1 MKLTH
6 FCLILV
12 FLLSACNSG
21 DTQDELRRKTL
32 ELTEKEQSLNIWAQ
46 ELKIKEEQLLKREKL
61 VDSATLLLDSFGTYN
76 PAIIGNWTVTMRCVE
91 TTCEG
96 SAIGD
101 TKTEHWDISYDGNT
115 VIAKVIAN
123 EKLVRVYKGKM
134 TTKTLQLSVKSEGAT
149 DARMNVILTVVKEGR
164 MEGQREI
171 IQASGCRVVYTLEVV
186 KA

>member
-1 MKLTH
+1 MGAGIKDKGRAA
-6 FCLILV
+6 
-12 FLLSACNSG
+12 S
-21 DTQDELRRKTL
+21 
-32 ELTEKEQSLNIWAQ
+32 Q
-46 ELKIKEEQLLKREKL
+46 EGKL

-123 EKLVRVYKGKM
+123 EKLVRVYEGKM